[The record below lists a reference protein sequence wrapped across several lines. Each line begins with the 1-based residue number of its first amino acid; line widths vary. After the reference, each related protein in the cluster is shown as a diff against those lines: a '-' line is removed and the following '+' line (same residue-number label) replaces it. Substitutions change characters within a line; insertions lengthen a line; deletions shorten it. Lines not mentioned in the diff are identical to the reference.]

1 MRSVDTH
8 KVRVV
13 LKESVCFEF
22 VQTAALYKQCRHPQ
36 SAGGVE
42 GESLF

>member
-1 MRSVDTH
+1 MRSVDTY

-22 VQTAALYKQCRHPQ
+22 VQTAALYAQCGHPQ
-36 SAGGVE
+36 SAGDVE

>member
-8 KVRVV
+8 KMRVV
-13 LKESVCFEF
+13 LKESLCFEF
-22 VQTAALYKQCRHPQ
+22 VQTAALYAQCGHPQ
-36 SAGGVE
+36 IAGGVE

>member
-13 LKESVCFEF
+13 LKKSLCFEF
-22 VQTAALYKQCRHPQ
+22 VSTAALYAQCGHPQ
-36 SAGGVE
+36 SENGVE

>member
-8 KVRVV
+8 KVRVG
-13 LKESVCFEF
+13 LKESLCFEF
-22 VQTAALYKQCRHPQ
+22 VRTAALYAQCGHLQ
-36 SAGGVE
+36 SAGGFE

>member
-8 KVRVV
+8 KVRLV
-13 LKESVCFEF
+13 LKESLCFEF
-22 VQTAALYKQCRHPQ
+22 VQTAALYAQRGHPQ

-42 GESLF
+42 EESLF